1 MVSRIKPIK
10 WVLCILLWG
19 IVLDSYA
26 QEDSDFTQQL
36 WASFNPSYKL
46 TEKKQIKGD
55 LGYRT
60 ISPPS
65 WNRLIARGGLEVVT
79 DGLIL
84 KNFKKIKTQEN
95 YTYGAGMFYLNSDTG
110 SNSFEIRPYQGYR
123 VSFNVSNR
131 LAFGQYIR
139 LEERFV
145 FSKSSGNV
153 FGVRLRYQI
162 LGNINLEGLIFQ
174 EGTGIYFPIG
184 VEFFFNIRKTSQFND
199 VLRVSPGIGYQI
211 NPGFKIQGGI
221 AYHYTQ
227 DEAGEV
233 AKSNDFIYQFKLFKT
248 LNFGK
253 KAPSV
258 EPDQP
263 PGETNFQE
271 L

>member
-1 MVSRIKPIK
+1 MK
-10 WVLCILLWG
+10 WISGILIWG
-19 IVLDSYA
+19 LVFTVNG
-26 QEDSDFTQQL
+26 QEDSDFSQQL
-36 WASFNPSYKL
+36 WASFNPSFKL

-55 LGYRT
+55 IDYRT

-65 WNRLIARGGLEVVT
+65 WNRFIARGGMEVVT
-79 DGLIL
+79 DGLVL
-84 KNFKKIKTQEN
+84 KKFKKIKTQEN
-95 YTYGAGMFYLNSDTG
+95 YTYGAGLFYLNNNVG

-123 VSFNVSNR
+123 VSFNVSER
-131 LAFGQYIR
+131 LAFGNYIR

-145 FSKSSGNV
+145 FSQSDGNV
-153 FGVRLRYQI
+153 FGVRIRYQV
-162 LGNINLEGLIFQ
+162 LGTINLQGLLFR

-199 VLRVSPGIGYQI
+199 VLRISPGIGYQI
-211 NPGFKIQGGI
+211 NQGFKIQGGI

-227 DEAGEV
+227 DEAGDV
-233 AKSNDFIYQFKLFKT
+233 AKSNDLIYQFKVFKT

-253 KAPSV
+253 KQPV
-258 EPDQP
+258 TKPNEP

>member
-1 MVSRIKPIK
+1 MK
-10 WVLCILLWG
+10 WISGILIWG
-19 IVLDSYA
+19 LVFTVNG
-26 QEDSDFTQQL
+26 QEDSDFSQQL

-65 WNRLIARGGLEVVT
+65 WNRFIARGGLEVVT

-84 KNFKKIKTQEN
+84 KKFKKIKTQEN

-123 VSFNVSNR
+123 VSFNVSSR
-131 LAFGQYIR
+131 FAFGQYIR

-145 FSKSSGNV
+145 FSNGDDGNV

-162 LGNINLEGLIFQ
+162 LGTINLEGLIFE
-174 EGTGIYFPIG
+174 EGTGVYFPMG

-199 VLRVSPGIGYQI
+199 VLRISPGIGYQI

-221 AYHYTQ
+221 AYHYTK

-233 AKSNDFIYQFKLFKT
+233 AKSNDFIFQFNLFKT

-253 KAPSV
+253 KAPPV
-258 EPDQP
+258 EQDQP